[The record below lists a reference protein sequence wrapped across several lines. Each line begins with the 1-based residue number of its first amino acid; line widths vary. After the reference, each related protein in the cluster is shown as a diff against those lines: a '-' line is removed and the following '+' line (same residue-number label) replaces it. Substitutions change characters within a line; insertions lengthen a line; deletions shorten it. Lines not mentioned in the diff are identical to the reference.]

1 MATTYTL
8 ILILNQFQYIYIF
21 FNFFSFITGKPCPNG
36 GDCRGSKKWS
46 QVSIIF
52 GYFRLHAIDRDPNRV
67 VETSFWKCFK
77 PDACLGT
84 RNPKLEGRYYSE
96 AVNESIQPD
105 GKK

>member
-1 MATTYTL
+1 M
-8 ILILNQFQYIYIF
+8 
-21 FNFFSFITGKPCPNG
+21 SGKPCPNG

-105 GKK
+105 GKKIKTTK